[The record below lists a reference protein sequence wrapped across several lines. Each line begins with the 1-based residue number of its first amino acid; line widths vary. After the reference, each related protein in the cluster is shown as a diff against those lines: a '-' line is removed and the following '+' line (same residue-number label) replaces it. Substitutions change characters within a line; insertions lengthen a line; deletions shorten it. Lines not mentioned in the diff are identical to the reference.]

1 MSAIQES
8 KQMYLEGPFPYI
20 VDGPNM
26 DMLAGTDWHSFL
38 DGHSSYNHISIALE
52 DK

>member
-1 MSAIQES
+1 MHGLLEAE
-8 KQMYLEGPFPYI
+8 QMDLEGPFPYI

-38 DGHSSYNHISIALE
+38 DGHSSYNQISIALE